1 MKQPKLAAALS
12 CFIWGGGQ
20 LYNRQRSKAAFFFI
34 FQAFLIGV
42 ELVSGN
48 YFTGSFQF
56 REAGFFVKGIWGM
69 VTLGTETAILTDQG
83 LTPGD
88 HSVILLI
95 QGIIAILI
103 LGIFVSIWVMNIKDA
118 YYTAKEINEGNGTI
132 ISSKKWLL
140 KTWEHSF
147 EYIVMIPA
155 GLMLMMFVLMPII
168 FAFLVAFTNYNN
180 SNLPPSNLVNWVGL
194 SNFKFLFSMGGTEA
208 LGGDIWLH
216 TFQHVFLWTILF
228 AIVSTAVPFFLGLF
242 QAVILNNKRVVG
254 KKVWRSILILPWA
267 MPAIISQ
274 LNFQQLFNGQF
285 GPINRFLIDKGWIE
299 TPIYWL
305 SDPHNPWLPR
315 FTILVIGFWLGFPY
329 FMALMSGIMTSISKD
344 VYEAAEIDGAN
355 ERQQFWQITLPLVLV
370 ATAPL
375 LVMSFAHN
383 FNNFGLIYFLTE
395 GGPINPN
402 FIHAGQTDILIS
414 WIFKLTLDH
423 RLYNMASVMSII
435 IFLIIG
441 SLSAWNFTRT
451 RAFKEEM

>member
-1 MKQPKLAAALS
+1 MKKPKLAAAIS
-12 CFIWGGGQ
+12 SIFWGGGQ
-20 LYNRQRSKAAFFFI
+20 VYNQQWEKAVFFF
-34 FQAFLIGV
+34 LIQVILVGI
-42 ELVSGN
+42 ELLSGN
-48 YFTGSFQF
+48 YFSGDFVF
-56 REAGFFVKGIWGM
+56 REAGFFVKGMWG
-69 VTLGTETAILTDQG
+69 VLTLGTETAALTEQG
-83 LTPGD
+83 LTAGD
-88 HSVILLI
+88 HSVMLLI

-103 LGIFVSIWVMNIKDA
+103 LGVFTGIWLMNIKDA
-118 YYTAKEINEGNGTI
+118 YHTSKEINEAGFVT
-132 ISSKKWLL
+132 SSKKWLQ

-155 GLMLMMFVLMPII
+155 VFMLMMFVFMPII

-180 SNLPPSNLVNWVGL
+180 SNLPPSNLVEWVGFN
-194 SNFKFLFSMGGTEA
+194 NFRFLFSLGGNES

-216 TFQHVFLWTILF
+216 TFINVFLWTILF
-228 AIVSTAVPFFLGLF
+228 AVISTAVPFFLGLF
-242 QAVILNNKRVVG
+242 QAVILNNKRVIG

-285 GPINRFLIDKGWIE
+285 GPINRFLMNRGFIE
-299 TPIYWL
+299 SPIYWL

-315 FTILVIGFWLGFPY
+315 FTILMIGFWLGFPY
-329 FMALMSGIMTSISKD
+329 FMALMSGVMTSISKD

-355 ERQQFWQITLPLVLV
+355 ERQQFWRITLPLVLA

-414 WIFKLTLDH
+414 WIFKLTMDQ
-423 RLYNMASVMSII
+423 RMYNMASVMSII

-441 SLSAWNFTRT
+441 SISAWNFTRT
-451 RAFKEEM
+451 RAFKEEV